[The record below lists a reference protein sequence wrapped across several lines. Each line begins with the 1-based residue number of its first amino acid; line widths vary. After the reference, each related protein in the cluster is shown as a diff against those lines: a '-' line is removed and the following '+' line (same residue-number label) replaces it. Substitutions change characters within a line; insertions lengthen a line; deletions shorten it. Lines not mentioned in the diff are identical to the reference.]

1 MAKRK
6 VKPRESKPSK
16 VKRRTSNALRILD
29 KRFGVSAGA
38 RRLDEKFREQA
49 DVAEML
55 YAARKAADLTQAQ
68 LAKAAGTTQQVIS
81 QLEDADY
88 EGHSLSMLRRIAAAL
103 NSRVEVRLVPNSSKR
118 VAS

>member
-6 VKPRESKPSK
+6 P
-16 VKRRTSNALRILD
+16 KRTTTDALKIMD
-29 KRFGVSAGA
+29 QRFGV
-38 RRLDEKFREQA
+38 RDDDRTLHEQFTEQA

-55 YAARKAADLTQAQ
+55 YAARVAAGLTQSQ
-68 LAKAAGTTQQVIS
+68 LAKASGTTQQVIS

-103 NSRVEVRLVPNSSKR
+103 DSHVEVRLVANTPQKAAR
-118 VAS
+118 

>member
-6 VKPRESKPSK
+6 ASRTKSNRSKA
-16 VKRRTSNALRILD
+16 KRRTANALQILD
-29 KRFGVSAGA
+29 KRFGVGVDTQ
-38 RRLDEKFREQA
+38 RLNEKFREDA

-55 YAARKAADLTQAQ
+55 YAARKEAGLSQTQ
-68 LAKAAGTTQQVIS
+68 LAKAARTTQQVIS

-103 NSRVEVRLVPNSSKR
+103 NSHVEVRLVPNLSGK

>member
-6 VKPRESKPSK
+6 SSRTKSNRSKA
-16 VKRRTSNALRILD
+16 KRRTANALQILD
-29 KRFGVSAGA
+29 KRFGVGA
-38 RRLDEKFREQA
+38 QRLNEKFRADA

-55 YAARKAADLTQAQ
+55 YAARKEAGLSQTQ
-68 LAKAAGTTQQVIS
+68 LAKTAGTTQQVIS

-88 EGHSLSMLRRIAAAL
+88 EGHSLSMLRRIATAL
-103 NSRVEVRLVPNSSKR
+103 NSHVEVRLVSNSSGK